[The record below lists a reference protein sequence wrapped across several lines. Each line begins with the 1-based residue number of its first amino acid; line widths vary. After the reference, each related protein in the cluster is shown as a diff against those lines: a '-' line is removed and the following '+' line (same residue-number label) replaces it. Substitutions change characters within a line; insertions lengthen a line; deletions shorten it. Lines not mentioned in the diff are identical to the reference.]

1 VPSIIQT
8 TTIGGTII
16 EKARWEIEDQSL
28 IREGHGVYLE
38 FPSTDEKLV
47 FFISNLKSMDCNI
60 DIEDKKYTIVLNCLV
75 KNIKHMLN
83 TQNGKMETMI
93 ITIPANRIVENVL
106 LYVLDIKKCDP
117 KFIKLVRDGN
127 N

>member
-16 EKARWEIEDQSL
+16 DKARWEIKDQSL

-38 FPSTDEKLV
+38 FPISDEKLISY
-47 FFISNLKSMDCNI
+47 ISNLKSTDCNI
-60 DIEDKKYTIVLNCLV
+60 DKEEKIYTVVLNCLV

-83 TQNGKMETMI
+83 TQNGNMETMI
-93 ITIPANRIVENVL
+93 ITIPSNRVVESVL
-106 LYVLDIKKCDP
+106 LYILDPKKCDP
-117 KFIKLVRDGN
+117 KFIKLITGR
-127 N
+127 